1 MKFVEFLIIFPSI
14 YQVKFFVAS
23 QKSKVSSKNSS
34 KNQFD
39 NFEMILN
46 TLETFSSCL
55 SMDEFKNFG
64 ISSTIQLCSGLSTIA
79 KVRFLT
85 DFYKHFWSKILG
97 FYWKF
102 NSTTAAKVETLSITT
117 PRFEQMWF
125 CLSKTINT
133 SEISWYQKG
142 RRQRSQSKTEPNKNF
157 VKTDDAKWWRVSRF
171 GSMFWNMSKV
181 SLSQIPFI
189 SFQYFF
195 QKNLDSWTSKFSKT
209 ILFGDKIFR
218 LEDDCCWRIYGI

>member
-23 QKSKVSSKNSS
+23 QKSKDSSE
-34 KNQFD
+34 NQFD
-39 NFEMILN
+39 NYETILN
-46 TLETFSSCL
+46 SLETFSSCL
-55 SMDEFKNFG
+55 SMDEFQNFD
-64 ISSTIQLCSGLSTIA
+64 ILNTIQLCSGLSTIA

-181 SLSQIPFI
+181 SHKYLLFHFNISEKSRFLDAKILKSHFVRRQNIPTWRWLLLENI
-189 SFQYFF
+189 W
-195 QKNLDSWTSKFSKT
+195 NL
-209 ILFGDKIFR
+209 KI
-218 LEDDCCWRIYGI
+218 